1 MIARTEIEVSITGAI
16 EAEQQ
21 LQSVADAERE
31 VGTGGARASTGVDKL
46 ASSMRAIEQE
56 GRSVSTGLGSVSSSL
71 DGARDRLGSTL
82 SAFNDLGDAFRLVG
96 AGLAGGA
103 LFGGFADI
111 AEVVGL
117 MGDKFGLTALR
128 VDQMVASQR
137 TLSAELVAR
146 KFEVEDLGDAVD
158 RYAHSLGLA
167 SQAQLTFRERQ
178 EALRKVA
185 AGEVTSMEL
194 QDAQAA
200 KLTDA
205 LAAANQRLEAFRRD
219 RVAFISEV
227 TAAGGER
234 QFEAALQGR
243 IDRLKADLDQINRT
257 QLGLLGR
264 KGADPLMDAV
274 RDYGSSIVERA
285 KVAVAVT
292 KVGLQ
297 QQAQQWSRFLADTA
311 AKMQQSPAGAQGKTA
326 RAGAAKPEQTLG
338 DIISGISGQESP
350 LRQMETAALSGISE
364 AGGREDVL
372 SRLFGPSQEEQDALR
387 NSLVEPLQGGLEQAL
402 SIAETLY
409 GNISDILA
417 AEPEESPFSGMLE
430 GMRTSVSQMAAEAQN
445 VGGIMSSVVSTFTSG
460 VGTMVTNLIVAGE
473 AGAKSVRKTIG
484 QALAGISAQ
493 AFGYA
498 TLLAALGTAASLG
511 LVGLPAAPGLFS
523 AAGVMAAA
531 GTALALSARAM
542 GASGVGASSGGS
554 RGGGARGGE
563 STPSAASTAPRS
575 DRQSGPQPVIV
586 YIGEDVVTRGVTSS
600 ARRQDMRGGIAEPR
614 LAVVG

>member
-1 MIARTEIEVSITGAI
+1 MIARTEIEVSITGAVQ
-16 EAEQQ
+16 AEQQ

-31 VGTGGARASTGVDKL
+31 VGADGARASAGVDQL

-56 GRSVSTGLGSVSSSL
+56 GRRVNAGLGSVSSGL
-71 DGARDRLGSTL
+71 DGARDKLGSTL

-128 VDQMVASQR
+128 VDQMAASQR

-158 RYAHSLGLA
+158 RYARSLGLA

-205 LAAANQRLEAFRRD
+205 LAAANERLEAFRRN
-219 RVAFISEV
+219 RVDFVAEV

-243 IDRLKADLDQINRT
+243 IDRLKADLDKVNRT
-257 QLGLLGR
+257 QLGILGR
-264 KGADPLMDAV
+264 KGADPWMDAV
-274 RDYGSSIVERA
+274 KDYGNAIVEKA

-297 QQAQQWSRFLADTA
+297 QQAQQWLSFINNTLNQIPQPAPTKPSRTSGGGGTP
-311 AKMQQSPAGAQGKTA
+311 KK
-326 RAGAAKPEQTLG
+326 KQTLG
-338 DIISGISGQESP
+338 DIISDISGQVSP
-350 LRQMETAALSGISE
+350 ARQMETAVLGGITE
-364 AGGREDVL
+364 AGSREDML
-372 SRLFGPSQEEQDALR
+372 GKLFGPPQEEQDAVR
-387 NSLVEPLQGGLEQAL
+387 ERLVGPIRTALEEGRY
-402 SIAETLY
+402 IAETLY
-409 GNISDILA
+409 GEVASILA

-460 VGTMVTNLIVAGE
+460 VGTMMTNLIVAGE

-498 TLLAALGTAASLG
+498 TLLTALGTAASVG
-511 LVGLPAAPGLFS
+511 IVGLPAAPGLFA

-542 GASGVGASSGGS
+542 GAGAVGGSGASRS
-554 RGGGARGGE
+554 GGARGGE

-575 DRQSGPQPVIV
+575 DRQAGPQPVIV

>member
-1 MIARTEIEVSITGAI
+1 MIARTEIEVSITGAVQ
-16 EAEQQ
+16 AEQQ

-31 VGTGGARASTGVDKL
+31 VGADGARASAGVDQL

-56 GRSVSTGLGSVSSSL
+56 GRRVNAGLGSVSSGL
-71 DGARDRLGSTL
+71 DGARDRLSSTL

-128 VDQMVASQR
+128 VDQMAASQR

-146 KFEVEDLGDAVD
+146 KLEVEDLGDAVD
-158 RYAHSLGLA
+158 RYARSLGLA

-205 LAAANQRLEAFRRD
+205 LAAANERLEAFRRN
-219 RVAFISEV
+219 RVDFVGEI

-243 IDRLKADLDQINRT
+243 IDRLKADLDRINRT

-264 KGADPLMDAV
+264 KGADPWMDAV
-274 RDYGSSIVERA
+274 KDYGSAIVERA

-297 QQAQQWSRFLADTA
+297 QQAQQWSRFLADTM
-311 AKMQQSPAGAQGKTA
+311 AKMQQPPAGAEANGA
-326 RAGAAKPEQTLG
+326 RRVAAKPEQTLG

-350 LRQMETAALSGISE
+350 LRQMETAALGGITE
-364 AGGREDVL
+364 AGSREDML
-372 SRLFGPSQEEQDALR
+372 ARLFGPPQEEQDVVRERLVGPIRTALEEGR
-387 NSLVEPLQGGLEQAL
+387 Y
-402 SIAETLY
+402 IAETLY
-409 GNISDILA
+409 GEVASILA

-498 TLLAALGTAASLG
+498 TLLTALGTAASIG
-511 LVGLPAAPGLFS
+511 IVGLPAAPGLFA

-542 GASGVGASSGGS
+542 GAGAVGGSGASRSS
-554 RGGGARGGE
+554 GARGGE

-575 DRQSGPQPVIV
+575 DRQAGPQPVIV